1 MSYKCTTSNDF
12 NLAIENK
19 GEFVGKKLVLAYDLL
34 KNVLAFGFRT

>member
-1 MSYKCTTSNDF
+1 MT

-19 GEFVGKKLVLAYDLL
+19 GEFVVEKLVLAYDLF